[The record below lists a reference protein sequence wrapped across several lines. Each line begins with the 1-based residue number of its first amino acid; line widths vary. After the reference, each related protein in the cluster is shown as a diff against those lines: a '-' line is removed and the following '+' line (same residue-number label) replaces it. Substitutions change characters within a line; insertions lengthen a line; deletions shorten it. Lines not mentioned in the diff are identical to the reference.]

1 MSATQIIYSLAYF
14 GISFFFFQI
23 QFLTGSA
30 IINLDK
36 IKSPLFK
43 IQRGILKFMSIQT
56 GTYAVHIFIPDGT
69 ASIASRIRIN
79 AGFQS

>member
-36 IKSPLFK
+36 IKSPFGNTKLLAYHSYINSTLTK
-43 IQRGILKFMSIQT
+43 IF
-56 GTYAVHIFIPDGT
+56 
-69 ASIASRIRIN
+69 
-79 AGFQS
+79 